1 MKQGIKAED
10 IHDFEKSVERLN
22 EIINRI
28 RQYKLDAYIY
38 VTPSQINLISEPND
52 EEYVDQNLV
61 VTSKS
66 ILHLDCGDW

>member
-10 IHDFEKSVERLN
+10 IHNFEKAVERLN
-22 EIINRI
+22 EIIDRI
-28 RQYKLDAYIY
+28 RQYKPDAYIY

-52 EEYVDQNLV
+52 EEYVDQNLI